1 MESILS
7 FWSQMVANPLLF
19 IAVTLTLGVILVN
32 GWTDAPNA
40 IATCVVTRC
49 MSPRAAILM
58 AAVFNFLG
66 VFLMTLLNATVAETI
81 TKMVDFGSNADEAII
96 ALSAALF
103 AIVLWATIAW
113 VFGIPTSESHAL
125 IAGLT
130 GSAIALHGTFDAVNG
145 GEWVKVVYGIGI
157 SVGLGF
163 GLGWLVCKAVTLLFR
178 KANRPKTEPFFR
190 GAQIVGAASMAFMHG
205 AQDGQKFMGVILL
218 CVYMSHGQGL
228 PKDINIAQDYM
239 WLMVL
244 CSVVMAAGTAM
255 GGKKIIKSVGMDMVK
270 LEKYQGFSADIAA
283 ALSLLI
289 CSVFSLPV
297 STTHAKTTSI
307 MGVGAVKR
315 VSAIN
320 FGVVKEMVLTWVLT
334 FPGCGLVGFLM
345 TKLFLFIF

>member
-1 MESILS
+1 MGIDSISEFVQQLI
-7 FWSQMVANPLLF
+7 ANPLLLV
-19 IAVTLTLGVILVN
+19 AVILTLGVILVN

-49 MSPRAAILM
+49 MSARAAILM

-66 VFLMTLLNATVAETI
+66 VFLMTKINATVAETI
-81 TKMVDFGSNADEAII
+81 TKMVDFGDNSKEAIV
-96 ALSAALF
+96 ALSAAMF

-130 GSAIALHGTFDAVNG
+130 GSAIALHGSLAGVNG
-145 GEWVKVVYGIGI
+145 NEWIKVIYGIGI
-157 SVGLGF
+157 SVVLGF
-163 GLGWLVCKAVTLLFR
+163 GLGWLVCKIVTMLFR
-178 KANRPKTEPFFR
+178 HVERRKTEPVFR
-190 GAQIVGAASMAFMHG
+190 GAQIFGAACMSFMHG

-218 CVYMSHGQGL
+218 CTFLANGQSA
-228 PKDINIAQDYM
+228 PEAVVPPD
-239 WLMVL
+239 WLMLL
-244 CSVVMAAGTAM
+244 CSAVMGLGTAI

-283 ALSLLI
+283 SLSLLI

-315 VSAIN
+315 LSAIN
-320 FGVVKEMVLTWVLT
+320 FSVVKEMVLTWVLT

-345 TKLFLFIF
+345 TKLFMAIF